1 VLVHDDHISDPVLEE
16 QYEKVIAVGGR
27 IAGPAAEALLANR
40 MDQDILDWLK
50 DQLLQDRARTRPLSV
65 PPGRRPL
72 RVRSQPTPP
81 EVREAERH
89 TAISGRICELLTE
102 LGEPARPYAGEH

>member
-16 QYEKVIAVGGR
+16 QYEKVIAAGGR

-50 DQLLQDRARTRPLSV
+50 TRFFK
-65 PPGRRPL
+65 
-72 RVRSQPTPP
+72 
-81 EVREAERH
+81 AE
-89 TAISGRICELLTE
+89 LE
-102 LGEPARPYAGEH
+102 LGHCLRTPAEDPCECDLNLRCPQFAKPSATPRSPAASANS